1 MQNLEALKIQL
12 PKAPI
17 AQIADII
24 RKDWTKISPYAAP
37 YLRAMFHLSS
47 DTDNY
52 YADDAQSICLYFL
65 SNAQGWRG
73 EVAKAVKAELKRRF
87 A

>member
-1 MQNLEALKIQL
+1 MQDIEILKIQL

-24 RKDWTKISPYAAP
+24 RKDWTKVSPYAAP
-37 YLRAMFHLSS
+37 YLKAMFRLSS
-47 DTDNY
+47 DTDKY

-65 SNAQGWRG
+65 CNAQGWRG
-73 EVAKAVKAELKRRF
+73 EVARAVKAELKRRF

>member
-17 AQIADII
+17 AQIAVII
-24 RKDWTKISPYAAP
+24 RKDWTKVSPYAAP
-37 YLRAMFHLSS
+37 YLRAMFQLSS
-47 DTDNY
+47 NTDHY
-52 YADDAQSICLYFL
+52 YADDAKSICLYFL
-65 SNAQGWRG
+65 CNAQGWRG
-73 EVAKAVKAELKRRF
+73 EVAKLVKAELKRRF

>member
-17 AQIADII
+17 AQIAVII
-24 RKDWTKISPYAAP
+24 RKDWTKVSPYAAP
-37 YLRAMFHLSS
+37 YLRAMFQLSS
-47 DTDNY
+47 NTDHY
-52 YADDAQSICLYFL
+52 YADDAKSICLYFL
-65 SNAQGWRG
+65 CNAQGWRG

>member
-24 RKDWTKISPYAAP
+24 RKDWTKVSPYAAP

-47 DTDNY
+47 DTEY

-65 SNAQGWRG
+65 CNAQGWRG
-73 EVAKAVKAELKRRF
+73 EVAKAVKAELERRF